1 MARDAG
7 RRIDAPLVPRP
18 ESCGKDGSLID
29 ATLTSPIAAAQE
41 ACRREFGPPEL
52 TARGPGRVNLI
63 GEHTDYNDGFVF
75 PAAIDRE
82 VAVAM
87 RRRDDLTVRLYSETF
102 AQSDSFQLDAFE
114 RLAPGSGVP
123 SWSNYVRGVVR
134 ILLDAGY
141 PVRGFEAAISGNVPE
156 GAGLSSSAAFE
167 VATLTALNALYALG
181 IAPKELALLAQR
193 AENQFVGVA
202 CGIMDQ
208 FISAM
213 GKRDHALLI
222 DCRSLETRAVPL
234 QLEERGVAIAILDS
248 GVRRGLVDSKFNA
261 RREECETAVR
271 LLRRLLGR
279 DSIRAL
285 RDVEPIEFN
294 AVARELPDDIRA
306 RARHVISENERVV
319 RGVDALESGNLT
331 VFGKLMNQSH
341 MSLREDFNVSTPQ
354 LNLLASLAQ
363 KTPGVLGARMTGAG
377 FGGCTVNLVEVKA
390 LAAFR
395 DTVLPAY
402 KERAGLDAKLWV
414 CDAVDGAS
422 IIS

>member
-1 MARDAG
+1 MSGTGASTRPAALRPAHCGKDEPV
-7 RRIDAPLVPRP
+7 IDAPL
-18 ESCGKDGSLID
+18 S
-29 ATLTSPIAAAQE
+29 SPIAAAQE
-41 ACRREFGPPEL
+41 ACRREFGPPEI
-52 TARGPGRVNLI
+52 TTRGPGRVNLI

-87 RRRDDLTVRLYSETF
+87 RRRDDLKVQLASETF
-102 AQSDSFQLDAFE
+102 TQTDRFSLDAFE
-114 RLAPGSGVP
+114 RLSPGPGVP
-123 SWSNYVRGVVR
+123 TWSNYVRGVVR

-141 PVRGFEAAISGNVPE
+141 PVKGFEAAISGNVPE

-167 VATLTALNALYALG
+167 VAVLTALNALYELN
-181 IAPKELALLAQR
+181 IPPKELALLAQR

-202 CGIMDQ
+202 CGIMDP

-213 GKRDHALLI
+213 GQRDHALLI

-234 QLEERGVAIAILDS
+234 RLAERGVAIAILDS

-271 LLRRLLGR
+271 HLRRLLGR

-285 RDVEPIEFN
+285 RDVNPIEFN

-319 RGVDALESGNLT
+319 RGVDALEEGNLA

-341 MSLREDFNVSTPQ
+341 QSLKDDFNVSIPQ
-354 LNLLASLAQ
+354 LDLLASLAQ

-395 DTVLPAY
+395 DTVLASY
-402 KERAGLDAKLWV
+402 RERAGMDAKLWV

-422 IIS
+422 VIS